1 MSGYILCQVKRAKL
15 PYYIENISTN
25 IYSIEELCFYF
36 YHNIYPKSHKTKR
49 RNEKMFTNDYFTKAM
64 GYVIDGESRGSKES
78 AMKYLTG
85 SGFMERQEAESYLAH
100 LFRVWR
106 NLSAANAR

>member
-1 MSGYILCQVKRAKL
+1 
-15 PYYIENISTN
+15 
-25 IYSIEELCFYF
+25 
-36 YHNIYPKSHKTKR
+36 
-49 RNEKMFTNDYFTKAM
+49 MFTNDYFTKAM

-100 LFRVWR
+100 QTRREMLGCGICTTETQRTECH
-106 NLSAANAR
+106 LL

>member
-1 MSGYILCQVKRAKL
+1 
-15 PYYIENISTN
+15 
-25 IYSIEELCFYF
+25 
-36 YHNIYPKSHKTKR
+36 
-49 RNEKMFTNDYFTKAM
+49 MFTNDYFTKAM

-100 LFRVWR
+100 LIRVYR
-106 NLSAANAR
+106 NLTAAKAR

>member
-1 MSGYILCQVKRAKL
+1 
-15 PYYIENISTN
+15 
-25 IYSIEELCFYF
+25 
-36 YHNIYPKSHKTKR
+36 
-49 RNEKMFTNDYFTKAM
+49 MFTNDYFTKAM

-100 LFRVWR
+100 LF
-106 NLSAANAR
+106 AANAR

>member
-1 MSGYILCQVKRAKL
+1 
-15 PYYIENISTN
+15 
-25 IYSIEELCFYF
+25 
-36 YHNIYPKSHKTKR
+36 
-49 RNEKMFTNDYFTKAM
+49 M

>member
-36 YHNIYPKSHKTKR
+36 YHNLSH
-49 RNEKMFTNDYFTKAM
+49 D
-64 GYVIDGESRGSKES
+64 
-78 AMKYLTG
+78 KYLHQKEIN
-85 SGFMERQEAESYLAH
+85 FLFDLCIQQYILYHFLFHQYHYFCIPQE
-100 LFRVWR
+100 
-106 NLSAANAR
+106 